1 MIDHYRHQYTSKHY
15 VQGLRVTIALTR
27 QSDPPVWGV
36 WHERDLIGFMRYDPI
51 KVQYIAKIDGCET
64 YAHTLTEALGVIV
77 KAHLKG
83 ITGSTMIDRL
93 IENLEADLVVAQQ
106 ELQEMKTDIDGGND
120 LPEIYLYR
128 LESNV
133 KQIERKIKDAKN
145 DKS

>member
-1 MIDHYRHQYTSKHY
+1 MIDHQRHQYTSKHY

-27 QSDPPVWGV
+27 HSDPPVWVV
-36 WHERDLIGFMRYDPI
+36 WHGDDFIGLLTYDPI
-51 KVQYIAKIDGCET
+51 KVQYIAQIDGHQT
-64 YAHTLTEALGVIV
+64 YAHTLTDALGVIV

-106 ELQEMKTDIDGGND
+106 ELQEMKTDIEGGMD
-120 LPEIYLYR
+120 VPQVYLHR

-133 KQIERKIKDAKN
+133 KEIERKIENARGN
-145 DKS
+145 I